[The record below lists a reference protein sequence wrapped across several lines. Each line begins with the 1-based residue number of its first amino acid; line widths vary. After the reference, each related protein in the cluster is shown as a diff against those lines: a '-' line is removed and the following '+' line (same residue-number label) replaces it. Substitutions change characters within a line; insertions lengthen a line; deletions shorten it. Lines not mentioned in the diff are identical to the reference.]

1 MLIRDLSG
9 AADADDGVGH
19 GFEAFVGDWRKAVG
33 AVSVGAFS
41 DSFESA
47 LEVFEFLA
55 QPSLLGEDHLL
66 GLHGIKSRE
75 SAYGD
80 VGGNWLGLGVF
91 LGEEG
96 LNLIDT
102 LFDDRTNL
110 GELIGGHVVE

>member
-55 QPSLLGEDHLL
+55 QPSLLSEDHLL
-66 GLHGIKSRE
+66 GLHRIKSGE
-75 SAYGD
+75 ATDSY
-80 VGGNWLGLGVF
+80 VGGNRLRFGVF
-91 LGEEG
+91 LG
-96 LNLIDT
+96 
-102 LFDDRTNL
+102 
-110 GELIGGHVVE
+110 